1 MRKQEFIEALEDR
14 LSGLPQAELDKHLDD
29 YSRLII
35 EQVSE
40 GVSETDAVAELGNVE
55 SCARQ
60 ILSEVPLWKILKERI
75 VNMRRPKT
83 WQIVLLALSAVIW
96 LPLLLICLAVVLCI
110 YSVAWIA
117 ILAAWAVQLAMGACA
132 LAGLVLGVMD
142 AVRGEVFRGIV
153 LIAAGVFCVGLSL
166 FVFIGCRSVTRAGLR
181 TTKKLTFDLKNLF
194 SRRKRGRKTA

>member
-29 YSRLII
+29 YSRIII

-40 GVSETDAVAELGNVE
+40 GVSETDAVAELGSVE
-55 SCARQ
+55 TCARQ

-75 VNMRRPKT
+75 VNMRRPQT
-83 WQIVLLALSAVIW
+83 WQIVLLAVSAVIW
-96 LPLLLICLAVVLCI
+96 LPLLLVSLAVVLCI
-110 YSVAWIA
+110 YAVAWIA
-117 ILAAWAVQLAMGACA
+117 ILVAWALQLAMGGCA
-132 LAGLVLGVMD
+132 LAGMVLGVMD
-142 AVRGEVFRGIV
+142 AVRGVVFRGIV

-181 TTKKLTFDLKNLF
+181 TVRKLTFDLKNLF
-194 SRRKRGRKTA
+194 SRRKHGRKAP